1 MKIRLCL
8 IMACLLLVGCQ
19 AQRAKIASLW
29 SSEEVVE
36 DAADAPYSDV
46 SYGDDANMNNAT
58 YTTSTSTNTPNFS
71 VILNDTN
78 KLLTLTDV
86 SGNREYLVLDSIAQE
101 RGVVTALIEFRY
113 VKPQTLPA
121 NGMIY
126 HYNQWREQIDCKN
139 KVRILRTTT
148 HYNAVG
154 EVVDT
159 RDYPLPKYKP
169 AELAALSQPD
179 DKVIQ
184 QVCERVGEKGLAV
197 GDATLVTD
205 TNKPVK
211 EKPVKEKPVKEK
223 ATKAEEN
230 RIKVDEKIDFINK
243 GKTETAPIQAA
254 SDVVKPAEKATE
266 STEKSNKKDKK
277 ADKKSSKKS
286 EKSNDKPA
294 EQSTPAESPALEEGE
309 IPLTPI

>member
-36 DAADAPYSDV
+36 DVADAPYSDV

-139 KVRILRTTT
+139 KVRILRATT

-205 TNKPVK
+205 TN
-211 EKPVKEKPVKEK
+211 KPVKEKPVKEK

>member
-211 EKPVKEKPVKEK
+211 EKPVKEK

>member
-78 KLLTLTDV
+78 KLLTLTHV
-86 SGNREYLVLDSIAQE
+86 SGNREYLALDSIAQE

-211 EKPVKEKPVKEK
+211 EKPVKEK

>member
-205 TNKPVK
+205 TNKQ
-211 EKPVKEKPVKEK
+211 VKEKPVKEK

>member
-36 DAADAPYSDV
+36 DVADAPYSDV

-205 TNKPVK
+205 TNKQ
-211 EKPVKEKPVKEK
+211 VKEKPVKEK

-266 STEKSNKKDKK
+266 STEKSNKKR
-277 ADKKSSKKS
+277 
-286 EKSNDKPA
+286 
-294 EQSTPAESPALEEGE
+294 
-309 IPLTPI
+309 

>member
-205 TNKPVK
+205 TNKQ
-211 EKPVKEKPVKEK
+211 VKEKPVKEK

-294 EQSTPAESPALEEGE
+294 EQSTPAESPALEAGE

>member
-205 TNKPVK
+205 TNKQ
-211 EKPVKEKPVKEK
+211 VKEKPVKEK

-243 GKTETAPIQAA
+243 GKNETAPIKAA

>member
-169 AELAALSQPD
+169 AELAVLSQPD

-205 TNKPVK
+205 TNKQ
-211 EKPVKEKPVKEK
+211 VKEKPVKEK

>member
-211 EKPVKEKPVKEK
+211 EKPVKEK

-266 STEKSNKKDKK
+266 STEKTNKKDKK

>member
-78 KLLTLTDV
+78 KLLT
-86 SGNREYLVLDSIAQE
+86 QE

-205 TNKPVK
+205 TNKQ
-211 EKPVKEKPVKEK
+211 VKEKPVKEK

>member
-46 SYGDDANMNNAT
+46 SYGDNANMNNAT

-169 AELAALSQPD
+169 AELAVLSQPD

-205 TNKPVK
+205 TN
-211 EKPVKEKPVKEK
+211 KPVKEKPVKEK

>member
-121 NGMIY
+121 NGMVY

-205 TNKPVK
+205 TNKQ
-211 EKPVKEKPVKEK
+211 VKEKPVKEK

>member
-58 YTTSTSTNTPNFS
+58 YTTTTSTNTPNFS

-205 TNKPVK
+205 TNKQ
-211 EKPVKEKPVKEK
+211 VKEKPVKEK

>member
-78 KLLTLTDV
+78 KLLTLTHV

-211 EKPVKEKPVKEK
+211 EKPVKEK

>member
-205 TNKPVK
+205 TNKQ
-211 EKPVKEKPVKEK
+211 VKEKPVKEK

-254 SDVVKPAEKATE
+254 SDVVKPVEKSTE

>member
-36 DAADAPYSDV
+36 DVADAPYSDV

-211 EKPVKEKPVKEK
+211 EKPVKEK

>member
-36 DAADAPYSDV
+36 DVADAPYSDV

-184 QVCERVGEKGLAV
+184 QVCERVDEKGLAA

-205 TNKPVK
+205 TN
-211 EKPVKEKPVKEK
+211 KPVKEKPVKEK

>member
-211 EKPVKEKPVKEK
+211 EKPVKER